1 MAKKDPEPPQD
12 DSSDLVKFKR
22 LALRVVAVQKD
33 AVYDLY
39 PKAAKPKPK
48 ATKKAAKKSRPKP
61 LIDK

>member
-22 LALRVVAVQKD
+22 LAMRVVAVQKD

-39 PKAAKPKPK
+39 PKKTKAAKLKPV
-48 ATKKAAKKSRPKP
+48 KKSRPKP
-61 LIDK
+61 

>member
-1 MAKKDPEPPQD
+1 MAKDDPKPPED

-39 PKAAKPKPK
+39 PKAKAKG
-48 ATKKAAKKSRPKP
+48 TKKPAKKSKPKR
-61 LIDK
+61 